1 VITSSADFHQTLE
14 KVVAGL
20 NSAGFSSRD
29 YRAQDVDEPIT
40 TAPTQ
45 EPEQLP
51 LVPPPAAEPDLP
63 EVDGSDLK
71 ARFEAATKEAEQ
83 SVQDGTMQSDPM
95 LSQALQQNKT
105 YEDEI
110 NQADNTAL
118 SQAPSE
124 VRNKMNQ
131 FRMNE
136 EFADE
141 AAALRLPNL
150 CWRLAPACFRKP
162 MNPWNWSIWRAV

>member
-1 VITSSADFHQTLE
+1 M
-14 KVVAGL
+14 AGL

-29 YRAQDVDEPIT
+29 YRAQDVDVPIT
-40 TAPTQ
+40 AAPTQ
-45 EPEQLP
+45 ELEQLSM
-51 LVPPPAAEPDLP
+51 VPSPTDESDLP

-71 ARFEAATKEAEQ
+71 ARFEAATHEAEQ
-83 SVQDGTMQSDPM
+83 SVKDETIQSDPM

-118 SQAPSE
+118 SQAPLE
-124 VRNKMNQ
+124 VRDKMNQ

-136 EFADE
+136 EFAEE
-141 AAALRLPNL
+141 AGVGNGPQ
-150 CWRLAPACFRKP
+150 PVFR
-162 MNPWNWSIWRAV
+162 SL

>member
-1 VITSSADFHQTLE
+1 
-14 KVVAGL
+14 
-20 NSAGFSSRD
+20 
-29 YRAQDVDEPIT
+29 
-40 TAPTQ
+40 
-45 EPEQLP
+45 
-51 LVPPPAAEPDLP
+51 
-63 EVDGSDLK
+63 
-71 ARFEAATKEAEQ
+71 
-83 SVQDGTMQSDPM
+83 MQSDPM

-124 VRNKMNQ
+124 VRDKMNQ

-141 AAALRLPNL
+141 AAALRFPQFMLETGPSL
-150 CWRLAPACFRKP
+150 FSEAHETLE
-162 MNPWNWSIWRAV
+162 PWNWNI

>member
-1 VITSSADFHQTLE
+1 M
-14 KVVAGL
+14 AGL

-29 YRAQDVDEPIT
+29 YRAQDVEAPAAVSAPESEQLSLTQLSVDEP
-40 TAPTQ
+40 
-45 EPEQLP
+45 E
-51 LVPPPAAEPDLP
+51 LP
-63 EVDGSDLK
+63 EVDGTDLK
-71 ARFEAATKEAEQ
+71 ARFEAATLEAEQ

-118 SQAPSE
+118 SQTPLE
-124 VRNKMNQ
+124 VRDKMNQ
-131 FRMNE
+131 FRINE

-141 AAALRLPNL
+141 AAALRFPQVYAGD
-150 CWRLAPACFRKP
+150 RPQPDFRKP
-162 MNPWNWSIWRAV
+162 MNPCNWSIWRAGSR

>member
-1 VITSSADFHQTLE
+1 
-14 KVVAGL
+14 
-20 NSAGFSSRD
+20 
-29 YRAQDVDEPIT
+29 
-40 TAPTQ
+40 
-45 EPEQLP
+45 
-51 LVPPPAAEPDLP
+51 
-63 EVDGSDLK
+63 
-71 ARFEAATKEAEQ
+71 
-83 SVQDGTMQSDPM
+83 MQSDPM

-124 VRNKMNQ
+124 VRDKMNQ

-141 AAALRLPNL
+141 AAPCASPIY
-150 CWRLAPACFRKP
+150 AG
-162 MNPWNWSIWRAV
+162 

>member
-1 VITSSADFHQTLE
+1 
-14 KVVAGL
+14 
-20 NSAGFSSRD
+20 
-29 YRAQDVDEPIT
+29 
-40 TAPTQ
+40 
-45 EPEQLP
+45 
-51 LVPPPAAEPDLP
+51 
-63 EVDGSDLK
+63 
-71 ARFEAATKEAEQ
+71 
-83 SVQDGTMQSDPM
+83 MQSDPM

-124 VRNKMNQ
+124 VRDKMNQ

-141 AAALRLPNL
+141 AAALRFPQFMETGPSLFSEAYETL
-150 CWRLAPACFRKP
+150 ELEHLERGRFLRGQRRSCGFHYRQR
-162 MNPWNWSIWRAV
+162 

>member
-1 VITSSADFHQTLE
+1 M
-14 KVVAGL
+14 
-20 NSAGFSSRD
+20 
-29 YRAQDVDEPIT
+29 PIT
-40 TAPTQ
+40 AAPTQ

-51 LVPPPAAEPDLP
+51 IVPPLVDEPDLP

-71 ARFEAATKEAEQ
+71 ARFEAAAQEAEQ

-124 VRNKMNQ
+124 VRDKMNQ
-131 FRMNE
+131 FE
-136 EFADE
+136 
-141 AAALRLPNL
+141 
-150 CWRLAPACFRKP
+150 
-162 MNPWNWSIWRAV
+162 